1 MFLYY
6 LKLKVDKKFTKKSY
20 NIKNLFDIIK
30 VQNGGVILENNDS
43 KIIKEIDR
51 DSLNNATYIISYF
64 SKNNKEVS
72 FQHLNRLL
80 YLLEAIYMAVTSDN
94 YLYKDQ
100 FLAHNFELSNDEI
113 IDKYKKFNNFPIELE
128 EEDVTIPVI
137 NEIFINGLYKMFGE
151 FSTSQLVS
159 FTTRKNSAW
168 DVINKEYNEKIPKN
182 VVIEKER
189 TKEWFSKLVKIEK

>member
-1 MFLYY
+1 M
-6 LKLKVDKKFTKKSY
+6 
-20 NIKNLFDIIK
+20 
-30 VQNGGVILENNDS
+30 ENNDS

-159 FTTRKNSAW
+159 FTTRKDSAW